1 VAERFFMDESAIILL
16 TRESLTP
23 ALVIHADLVVRKA
36 RGIYVDGMDGRSYMD
51 FTSGLATTNTGHN
64 HPAVVEAIT
73 NQAADLI
80 HSGCIFYYKTLAE
93 LGEEFRKVTPPG
105 LDMFFFSN
113 SGAEAVEGAIKL
125 ARFYTGRQGIMAF
138 TGAFHGRTFGAATL
152 TTSSIRYRKKY
163 HPMLPSV
170 YHSPYP
176 YCYRCWFGQRPESC
190 GMDCFDYL
198 ERLFRHQ
205 IPPDEV
211 ACIIIEPV
219 LGEGGYVVP
228 PGDFLKRLRSLC
240 DEWGML
246 LIFDE
251 VQSGMG
257 RTGRWFASEH
267 FGVVPDI
274 MTVAKGIASGMPLSA
289 VVSTRKIMTQWP
301 PGAHGTTFGGN
312 PVSCAAAIATIKV
325 IREEG
330 LLENASRVGTIAV
343 KRLKEM
349 QNRFPVIGDIRGLGL
364 MIGIELVKDGKPFS
378 EGLKNIFSSCFDKGL
393 LLVECGVD
401 KNIIRLAPPL
411 TTTEDEMERG
421 LDIIEGAIEKSS

>member
-1 VAERFFMDESAIILL
+1 MENDIITLIKD
-16 TRESLTP
+16 SMTP

-36 RGIYVDGMDGRSYMD
+36 QGIYVEGMDGKRYMD
-51 FTSGLATTNTGHN
+51 FTSGLATANTGHN
-64 HPAVVEAIT
+64 HPAVVEAIR

-80 HSGCIFYYKTLAE
+80 HSGCIFYYEALAE
-93 LGEEFRKVTPPG
+93 LAEEFKKITPPG

-138 TGAFHGRTFGAATL
+138 TGAFHGRTFGAASL
-152 TTSSIRYRKKY
+152 TTSNIRYRKKY

-190 GMDCFDYL
+190 GMDCYDYL

-228 PGDFLKRLRSLC
+228 PVDFLKRLRSLC
-240 DEWGML
+240 DEWGIL
-246 LIFDE
+246 LILDE

-257 RTGRWFASEH
+257 RTGRWFACEH
-267 FGVVPDI
+267 FGIIPDI

-312 PVSCAAAIATIKV
+312 PVSCAAATATIRV
-325 IREEG
+325 IGNEG
-330 LLENASRVGTIAV
+330 LLENATRVGTFAIS
-343 KRLKEM
+343 RLKAM
-349 QNRFPVIGDIRGLGL
+349 QDRFPVIGDIRGLGL
-364 MIGIELVKDGKPFS
+364 MIGIELVKDGKPFT
-378 EGLKNIFSSCFDKGL
+378 EGLKNIFSYCFDKCL

-411 TTTEDEMERG
+411 TVTEDELDRG
-421 LDIIEGAIEKSS
+421 LDIIEEAIEKAVSSKK